1 MKKNKIESFL
11 NTLLKMTG
19 MVAIAYV
26 SMIILSCDDNT
37 YIAGYNKDFEEIN
50 QQIFEVDS
58 LLMRIEIQLDS
69 LYESNYRRCSSTY
82 FRCFSY

>member
-1 MKKNKIESFL
+1 MYQVDKIENFL

-26 SMIILSCDDNT
+26 FMIVSSCDDNI

-58 LLMRIEIQLDS
+58 LLMRIEIELDS
-69 LYESNYRRCSSTY
+69 LNVK
-82 FRCFSY
+82 

>member
-69 LYESNYRRCSSTY
+69 LYESN
-82 FRCFSY
+82 

>member
-1 MKKNKIESFL
+1 MKKDRIENFL

-37 YIAGYNKDFEEIN
+37 YIAGYNKDFEEIS
-50 QQIFEVDS
+50 QQMFEVDS
-58 LLMRIEIQLDS
+58 LIMKIQMDLDS
-69 LYESNYRRCSSTY
+69 LYESN
-82 FRCFSY
+82 